1 MKKVPE
7 GKIGAKESRT
17 SGIRRYTG
25 LIGGALV
32 KLSEKLRL
40 PADTY
45 YRIHNATLPT
55 PDGTAEIDDVF
66 VSRYGIFVVETNNMK
81 GWIFGEKNQSQWT
94 QQIFKE
100 SFKFQNPIQKNKKN
114 INVLRNSL
122 QISPDKIHSVIAFVG
137 ESTFKTPMPA
147 NVTSGGGYIGYI
159 KSFTTP
165 VLDENQVN
173 GLAAQILS
181 GHLARTQATHCQLVR
196 QFKEHAEATTE
207 P

>member
-1 MKKVPE
+1 VKKVPE

-100 SFKFQNPIQKNKKN
+100 SLDQ
-114 INVLRNSL
+114 LGGR
-122 QISPDKIHSVIAFVG
+122 SVR
-137 ESTFKTPMPA
+137 
-147 NVTSGGGYIGYI
+147 GGVSRTGAGVEC
-159 KSFTTP
+159 P
-165 VLDENQVN
+165 LW
-173 GLAAQILS
+173 AAAL
-181 GHLARTQATHCQLVR
+181 
-196 QFKEHAEATTE
+196 
-207 P
+207 